1 MELSEEFSISASRIS
16 RIIKSGLDK
25 VRDYLV
31 QNDIT

>member
-25 VRDYLV
+25 VKDKLV
-31 QNDIT
+31 ESEAV